1 MALRSGAPRAV
12 PQRRRVLVVDE
23 AEGIR
28 TYLKGVLGDSGYEAA
43 LAEDGEAAVSWVE
56 ESGPPDAVILDVRLS
71 GMDGF
76 EALRRIK
83 QLHPALR
90 RIKQL
95 HPALPVIMLSAVGKA
110 STIVEALQ
118 LGAADFLN

>member
-12 PQRRRVLVVDE
+12 PQRRRVLVVDD

-28 TYLKGVLGDSGYEAA
+28 TYLKGVLGDAGYDAV
-43 LAEDGEAAVSWVE
+43 LAEDGESAVAWVA

-76 EALRRIK
+76 EALRRMK
-83 QLHPALR
+83 QLHPS
-90 RIKQL
+90 
-95 HPALPVIMLSAVGKA
+95 LPVVVLSAVGKA
-110 STIVEALQ
+110 STIV
-118 LGAADFLN
+118 